1 MDITNNINI
10 RNLPIYFI
18 ISHTNIEVDLLDNE
32 KGLIFDQSS
41 FFELPENK
49 YLFNPTPISGWG
61 WMISIG
67 SYQEF
72 LETGCKSKKSNLIK
86 NHIFN
91 KNYNQ
96 IVNKLFGSKI
106 NENDKRFNILKMD
119 FEGIT
124 ENNYG
129 DFRCSRQYCSHL
141 KCQKIDGIKP
151 NLEER
156 QLICPK
162 IVSFDDN
169 YLASLYFSK
178 SLNKPANRIHQF
190 YGKPLSASG
199 LGIVK
204 IYPDERDFDIKNTV
218 FEILNDFKYRFNNA
232 TPDKRN
238 KWLEKNIKYKKK
250 YDECIINN
258 VEEDGIICEINNNLG
273 SNNRSSLYFLTNK
286 KKDDRYVIDEND
298 KNIVKMLYFNCLN
311 RNRNTADLYL
321 RDLINTGSQGIYVDM
336 GCGLLDIK
344 MNGIHKKPGFI
355 YDKLHTDLYDIL
367 TRDLN
372 DNTHILKFD
381 DYDYAIKYSLSG
393 WHDIKGEWQI
403 FVDSKECD
411 NILGCWRID
420 DDKDNEV
427 SGENGTAPWWHRR
440 STFNPLGKK
449 IDDGCIAYSY
459 GKIGISEDMF
469 STNDFDLL
477 VRAITR
483 SIEGLYTNNLKRLWE
498 DMGKKGRIIVE
509 GLVMLTTD
517 EDFPYIESVTIG
529 SL

>member
-1 MDITNNINI
+1 MDIINNINI

-119 FEGIT
+119 FEGVT

-141 KCQKIDGIKP
+141 KCQKVDGIKP
-151 NLEER
+151 ILEER

-218 FEILNDFKYRFNNA
+218 FEILNDFNA
-232 TPDKRN
+232 
-238 KWLEKNIKYKKK
+238 IQQ
-250 YDECIINN
+250 C
-258 VEEDGIICEINNNLG
+258 
-273 SNNRSSLYFLTNK
+273 
-286 KKDDRYVIDEND
+286 
-298 KNIVKMLYFNCLN
+298 
-311 RNRNTADLYL
+311 NT
-321 RDLINTGSQGIYVDM
+321 
-336 GCGLLDIK
+336 
-344 MNGIHKKPGFI
+344 
-355 YDKLHTDLYDIL
+355 
-367 TRDLN
+367 
-372 DNTHILKFD
+372 
-381 DYDYAIKYSLSG
+381 
-393 WHDIKGEWQI
+393 
-403 FVDSKECD
+403 
-411 NILGCWRID
+411 
-420 DDKDNEV
+420 
-427 SGENGTAPWWHRR
+427 
-440 STFNPLGKK
+440 
-449 IDDGCIAYSY
+449 
-459 GKIGISEDMF
+459 
-469 STNDFDLL
+469 
-477 VRAITR
+477 
-483 SIEGLYTNNLKRLWE
+483 
-498 DMGKKGRIIVE
+498 
-509 GLVMLTTD
+509 
-517 EDFPYIESVTIG
+517 
-529 SL
+529 